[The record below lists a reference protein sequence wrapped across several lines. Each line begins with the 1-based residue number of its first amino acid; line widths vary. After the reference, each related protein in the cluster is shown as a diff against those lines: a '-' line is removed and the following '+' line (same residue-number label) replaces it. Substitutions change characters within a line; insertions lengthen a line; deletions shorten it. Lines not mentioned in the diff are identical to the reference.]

1 MKTKK
6 SSQKKICSVC
16 KTFKI
21 KEGGAKFY
29 IRFENRKRSSR
40 VCLYCFMEANPF
52 YRAFREEKEKLESE
66 INRLSKKY
74 KVKEKDVWILLAEQD
89 KDGSPLYKSV
99 IQAVKALKKSNKP
112 A

>member
-1 MKTKK
+1 ME
-6 SSQKKICSVC
+6 SSQ
-16 KTFKI
+16 FL
-21 KEGGAKFY
+21 KF
-29 IRFENRKRSSR
+29 
-40 VCLYCFMEANPF
+40 
-52 YRAFREEKEKLESE
+52 FREEKEKLESE
-66 INRLSKKY
+66 IKRLSKKY